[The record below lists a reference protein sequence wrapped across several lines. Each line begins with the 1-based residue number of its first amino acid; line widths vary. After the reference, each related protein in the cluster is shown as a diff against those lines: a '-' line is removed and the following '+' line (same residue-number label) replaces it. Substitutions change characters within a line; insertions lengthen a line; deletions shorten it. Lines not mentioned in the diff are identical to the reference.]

1 MKREITET
9 IYNMALSRIEEL
21 LPVVTDETSVDDPKS
36 VELCLMADIV
46 EEYEKIHFPIAKP
59 DFKEVIKLRLEEE
72 NMQKKIFAE
81 RIGVSPSRV
90 SEYLSG
96 KAEPTLKVASA
107 ICRTLNIRADV
118 ALSL

>member
-1 MKREITET
+1 MKTEITESL
-9 IYNMALSRIEEL
+9 YNMALARIEEL
-21 LPVVTDETSVDDPKS
+21 LPLVTEETPAEDAKS
-36 VELCLMADIV
+36 VELCLMSDIV
-46 EEYEKIHFPIAKP
+46 EEYEKKHFPIAKP
-59 DFKEVIKLRLEEE
+59 DFKEVIKMRLEEE
-72 NMQKKIFAE
+72 NMQKKTLAE

-107 ICRTLNIRADV
+107 ICRTLNIKADI